1 MHSFGVSYRY
11 GLAPCLHYSS
21 GRGKGLQMQAITK
34 TTGTLQQVAQQQDIA
49 ALLQR
54 FIDYVDVKEVTVK
67 SYGVCLRAFMEW
79 LGENGIQQPQRSDI
93 LAYVDYLAK
102 PHRRRA
108 RCDRPQSRPGSTCTY
123 SAGTQARY
131 LRAVKLFFRWTA
143 QEGLYPNV
151 ADNIKGAK
159 VKADN
164 TKRDPLQRE
173 DAVAVL
179 ESIDRSD
186 AAGKRDYAMFW
197 LAFTAGVRIIE
208 IQRAN
213 VGNLETIAGE
223 RVLFVQGKGHD
234 EADAYK
240 KLSEATY
247 RAIADY
253 LETRGSLD
261 ASAPLFA
268 SEGNR
273 SRGGRLTEPSISRIF
288 KRRLKAA
295 GYDSSRITAHSMR
308 HSSITF
314 LLEDGATI
322 QQAQHHAR
330 HASPE
335 TTGIYAHNIDQ
346 RKEHS
351 EQRIEDYLL
360 GVEHDTAEQVA
371 EAVKRLDEDQL
382 KHALAILQAMA
393 A

>member
-1 MHSFGVSYRY
+1 
-11 GLAPCLHYSS
+11 
-21 GRGKGLQMQAITK
+21 MQAIIQ
-34 TTGTLQQVAQQQDIA
+34 TTAATIQPTQQGQDVAS
-49 ALLQR
+49 LLQR
-54 FIDYVDVKEVTVK
+54 FIEYIDVKEVTVK

-79 LGENGIQQPQRSDI
+79 LGDNGITHPQRADV

-108 RCDRPQSRPGSTCTY
+108 RCDRAGSKPGSVMTY

-143 QEGLYPNV
+143 QESLYPNI
-151 ADNIKGAK
+151 ADHVRGAK

-173 DAVAVL
+173 DAVSVL
-179 ESIDRSD
+179 ESIGRED

-197 LAFTAGVRIIE
+197 LGFTAGVRIIE
-208 IQRAN
+208 MQRAN

-223 RVLFVQGKGHD
+223 HVLFIQGKGHD
-234 EADAYK
+234 EADTYK
-240 KLSEATY
+240 KLSEKTY
-247 RAIADY
+247 AAILDY
-253 LETRGSLD
+253 LETRGTLEP
-261 ASAPLFA
+261 SAPLFA

-273 SRGGRLTEPSISRIF
+273 SRGKRLTEPSISRII
-288 KRRLKAA
+288 KQRLKAA

-308 HSSITF
+308 HSSITY

-330 HASPE
+330 HSSPE

-346 RKEHS
+346 RKEHA
-351 EQRIEDYLL
+351 EQRIENYLL
-360 GVEHDTAEQVA
+360 GVEGDTTEQVT
-371 EAVKRLDEDQL
+371 ECL
-382 KHALAILQAMA
+382 KHLTEEQRKQALAFLQAMA